1 MGLGDPRSFPFLDPP
16 SPSSLE
22 SALRYLHAQGA
33 LDDTEELTPIGT
45 LLAQLPVDVVLG
57 EKPPPHPLK
66 NNPFPPLFSPPH
78 LHLAGKMLVLGSLL
92 ALADPTLTVAAVLS
106 VPSPFLRLSDPER
119 AAARRALE
127 SPHGDPLTLLN
138 AFNEWVKVR
147 DGGDGEKEHFEGRGG
162 FKTRPLQ
169 PLQVGGVEMHRFCA
183 LKPSDPKESNPKR
196 DPTPNVT
203 HPKGSPPQQD
213 PPQNDPTPI
222 WGH

>member
-1 MGLGDPRSFPFLDPP
+1 
-16 SPSSLE
+16 
-22 SALRYLHAQGA
+22 
-33 LDDTEELTPIGT
+33 
-45 LLAQLPVDVVLG
+45 
-57 EKPPPHPLK
+57 
-66 NNPFPPLFSPPH
+66 
-78 LHLAGKMLVLGSLL
+78 MLVLGSLL

-196 DPTPNVT
+196 APTPN
-203 HPKGSPPQQD
+203 GYSPQRVPTSTGCPQK
-213 PPQNDPTPI
+213 DPTPI

>member
-66 NNPFPPLFSPPH
+66 NNPFPPLFSPPPH

-147 DGGDGEKEHFEGRGG
+147 DGGGTGRKSTLRGG
-162 FKTRPLQ
+162 
-169 PLQVGGVEMHRFCA
+169 GGSKQDHCNHCRLVA
-183 LKPSDPKESNPKR
+183 WKR
-196 DPTPNVT
+196 TAFVR
-203 HPKGSPPQQD
+203 
-213 PPQNDPTPI
+213 
-222 WGH
+222 